1 MAPMALKTK
10 THSCLTCRRR
20 KVRCTRQQPCMYCT
34 RTGRQ
39 CIFPETTKTRQRK
52 PTAREEFRN
61 RLERLECMV
70 KDIIT
75 NREYLNEMENDSQA
89 TDVATVPTEA
99 SSQGSDTTLPTIH
112 ESGNYL
118 PSCRLDERSTH
129 ESTLSLDQPNQG
141 SIPSS
146 RNNPLPS
153 PRDSLQIDCWTF
165 EGRAF
170 PLQTPRISYPFL
182 DLAPALWHIYAD
194 SVAPLFPLLHKPSAR
209 NLLLL
214 GIGSK
219 QSMTQ
224 NKKALILSILFVTVV
239 SMSPAK
245 CCMVLKESRDN
256 VARYLKN
263 EVKQALS
270 DARFLTTTS
279 LTCMQALV
287 LFLIGLYA
295 EKEQHAFRSMTAL
308 VLRRAKGMN
317 LHRDGTHFGL
327 TPFRAEMRRRLWWM
341 ICLLDVYSCEDH
353 AREPIINEEMYDVR
367 LPLNVNDDDLF
378 P

>member
-1 MAPMALKTK
+1 MRLVKVCDGSKLRLTRYAAQITEGHFLK
-10 THSCLTCRRR
+10 L
-20 KVRCTRQQPCMYCT
+20 
-34 RTGRQ
+34 
-39 CIFPETTKTRQRK
+39 
-52 PTAREEFRN
+52 
-61 RLERLECMV
+61 
-70 KDIIT
+70 
-75 NREYLNEMENDSQA
+75 
-89 TDVATVPTEA
+89 
-99 SSQGSDTTLPTIH
+99 GSDTTLPTIH
-112 ESGNYL
+112 ESGNHL

-146 RNNPLPS
+146 GDNPLPS

-182 DLAPALWHIYAD
+182 ELAPALWHIYTD
-194 SVAPLFPLLHKPSAR
+194 NVAPLLPLLHKPSTR

-214 GIGSK
+214 GTQSK

-224 NKKALILSILFVTVV
+224 NKKALILSILFVAVV

-245 CCMVLKESRDN
+245 CGMVLKESRDS
-256 VARYLKN
+256 VVRYLKS

-279 LTCMQALV
+279 LTCMQGLV

-295 EKEQHAFRSMTAL
+295 ENEQHDFWSMTAL
-308 VLRRAKGMN
+308 VLHRAKGMN
-317 LHRDGTHFGL
+317 VHRDGAHFGL
-327 TPFRAEMRRRLWWM
+327 TPLRAEMRRRLWWM
-341 ICLLDVYSCEDH
+341 ICLLGVYSCEDH
-353 AREPIINEEMYDVR
+353 ARETRINEEMYDVR

-378 P
+378 PGMQALPPERKGGTELTFCLLRFETISILH